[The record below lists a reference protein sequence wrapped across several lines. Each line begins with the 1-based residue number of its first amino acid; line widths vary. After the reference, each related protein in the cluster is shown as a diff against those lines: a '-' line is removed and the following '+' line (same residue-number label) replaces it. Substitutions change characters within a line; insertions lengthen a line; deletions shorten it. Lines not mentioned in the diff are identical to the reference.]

1 MGAKAGTRSDMY
13 MARVFP
19 VHAACWR
26 VTHLLRDINPAERA
40 LLASSRLVELAPGL
54 PHGSHLTLVLA
65 GDGDKRVSIEIH
77 ADIDAKVTQ
86 ADIDHVAE
94 GTAVVTPIVN
104 RASPLPA
111 LSELTTLFE
120 VVGASA
126 PPGETYPELE
136 FVPPAREPSPDELR
150 HRADPKYWPLRVAGD
165 CMDLVKALASCEA
178 QVRVHMAP
186 SNELEQEYIAANIR
200 QSVQLG
206 GMVDN
211 EIYLGTPVRIRCFVG
226 TSEPRLPPRLRAALL
241 GLGVGL
247 RLKRC
252 VLSEE
257 MIATW
262 DGEETSLAGAVQPF
276 GMARCLV
283 PLPAHGPDA
292 SVCGIRTRE
301 AETAAVPLVDAQPP
315 VQGLRL
321 GSAVDELGDPVEVRL
336 GVHDLLL
343 HCQVLGATGTGKSSL
358 LAGLV
363 QDAAKAGYGVTV
375 LDAHGPLVDR
385 VLAELPAEAID
396 RTIAIHCADVVD
408 PVPVNVLACD
418 DADLII
424 EVMMQV
430 LTELFDPR
438 REGIVG
444 PRFERVSSQIIR
456 AQQALIGREA
466 SFATIPMWLR
476 DRDVLAKLV
485 ASLRPVAPDLAESIN
500 VELLQNRSNEFTEV
514 IAWVN
519 SKYERLSGSTEMR
532 SILLTGHDAV
542 DVTRVIDDGQ
552 LLLVDLA
559 STQIGPLGAQFLGEM
574 WLAKHW
580 LAMSQRSDT
589 SRPHLLIVD
598 EAQLFGS
605 GILPRMLAE
614 ARKFGIGVTI
624 SHQHLEQLSSAM
636 REAALATTNNVIVF
650 RSGPREAA
658 TALTRLGG
666 WPSGPLTR
674 LPRLTAAA
682 TLSAGTQQTQPFT
695 LFVDHNERAGRPNP
709 QTARQVLASTT
720 TRFADPYRSAL
731 PWSVA
736 RVDALLDK
744 RSRRAQEYAGL
755 GSGRGGQS
763 AGSSFL
769 DEWLAKRKR
778 QEQAE
783 PDLAPDATG
792 DE

>member
-1 MGAKAGTRSDMY
+1 
-13 MARVFP
+13 MAHVFP
-19 VHAACWR
+19 THATCWR
-26 VTHLLRDINPAERA
+26 ITHLLRDADPSSRA
-40 LLASSRLVELAPGL
+40 LRASSRLLELAPGL

-65 GDGDKRVSIEIH
+65 GDGDKRVSIELH
-77 ADIDAKVTQ
+77 ADTDAKVTQ

-94 GTAVVTPIVN
+94 GCAVVTPIVN
-104 RASPLPA
+104 RQVPLPV
-111 LSELTTLFE
+111 LSELVTLFE

-126 PPGETYPELE
+126 QPTNTYPEFE
-136 FVPPAREPSPDELR
+136 FAPEPRYPTPDELR
-150 HRADPKYWPLRVAGD
+150 QRADPRYWPLRVADD
-165 CMDLVKALASCEA
+165 CMDLVKALAGCEA
-178 QVRVHMAP
+178 QVRVHIAP
-186 SNELEQEYIAANIR
+186 SNEFEQEYIAANLR

-206 GMVDN
+206 GVVDH
-211 EIYLGTPVRIRCFVG
+211 EIYLGTPVRIRCFIG
-226 TSEPRLPPRLRAALL
+226 TSEPRLPPRLRAAIL

-247 RLKRC
+247 RLKQQP
-252 VLSEE
+252 LDGE

-301 AETAAVPLVDAQPP
+301 AETRAVPLVDAHLP
-315 VQGLRL
+315 VEGLRL
-321 GSAVDELGDPVEVRL
+321 GSAIDELGEPVEVRM
-336 GVHDLLL
+336 GADDLLL
-343 HCQVLGATGTGKSSL
+343 HSQVLGATGTGKSSL

-385 VLAELPAEAID
+385 ILTELPPEAVD
-396 RTIAIHCADVVD
+396 RTIAIHSADVAN

-485 ASLRPVAPDLAESIN
+485 TALRPVATDLAESID

-514 IAWVN
+514 VAWVN
-519 SKYERLSGSTEMR
+519 SKYERLSGSNEMR
-532 SILLTGHDAV
+532 AILLSGHDAV
-542 DVTRVIDDGQ
+542 DVTQVIDESQ
-552 LLLVDLA
+552 ILLVDLA

-580 LAMSQRSDT
+580 LAMSQRADT

-614 ARKFGIGVTI
+614 ARKFGLGVVI
-624 SHQHLEQLSSAM
+624 SHQHLEQLSSALQ
-636 REAALATTNNVIVF
+636 EAALATTNNVIVF

-658 TALTRLGG
+658 AALTRLGG

-682 TLSAGTQQTQPFT
+682 TLSAGLQQTQPFT
-695 LFVDHNERAGRPNP
+695 LFVDHNERVGDASTETAERVRARTMARFVEPYRG
-709 QTARQVLASTT
+709 ARQ
-720 TRFADPYRSAL
+720 
-731 PWSVA
+731 WSIA
-736 RVDALLDK
+736 RVDALLEK
-744 RSRRAQEYAGL
+744 RSRPASRPDADP
-755 GSGRGGQS
+755 GSGRPGS
-763 AGSSFL
+763 GSSFL
-769 DEWLAKRKR
+769 DEWLANRKA
-778 QEQAE
+778 QERAGQTDE
-783 PDLAPDATG
+783 RVAPN
-792 DE
+792 EE